1 MDCIV
6 DNIITILNVDYG
18 KDTMV
23 TQGNV
28 LVRRQMLKYLGWR
41 CHVSKFKCLRERS
54 VKVMVEQIWQ
64 NVNN

>member
-1 MDCIV
+1 MLIM
-6 DNIITILNVDYG
+6 IKILWLRKG
-18 KDTMV
+18 MS
-23 TQGNV
+23 
-28 LVRRQMLKYLGWR
+28 LFLRRQMLKYLGWG